1 MPGNRFYAARITGTR
16 LCVLHRRC
24 GYGSPNERTHKASR
38 SFPTER
44 TASERIA
51 DSYLRMAT
59 GEMSARELN
68 DRLHTSPLRVRYPE
82 TWRMARFFRA
92 ALHAVRD
99 AVD

>member
-1 MPGNRFYAARITGTR
+1 MRRALRAQDYACFTAVAGMDLRTNGRIKPPEAFLRKGP
-16 LCVLHRRC
+16 LL
-24 GYGSPNERTHKASR
+24 N
-38 SFPTER
+38 
-44 TASERIA
+44 
-51 DSYLRMAT
+51 LRMAT

-92 ALHAVRD
+92 ALHEVRD